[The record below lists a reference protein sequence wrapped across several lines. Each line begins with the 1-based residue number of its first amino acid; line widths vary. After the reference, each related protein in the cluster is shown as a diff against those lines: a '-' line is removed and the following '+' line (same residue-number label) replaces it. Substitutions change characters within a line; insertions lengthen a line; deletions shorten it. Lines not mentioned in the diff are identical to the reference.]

1 MQNSYYKQQLQQQQ
15 SQISQTDIWPN
26 NYSGSQNFSS
36 QNLTNQMSNQIQ
48 QNLETKKFCEADFD
62 FSDTSQMQEEGY
74 EMSDLIQKFESLSKN
89 NISKNIIKAFFSY
102 LLDTKDND
110 LLIDFAQKG
119 MQPTQ
124 ARKIAKNYIKSY
136 SYNNNSLHKL
146 IQHDKYGKAFEFY
159 LTFEAEKWL
168 SESKVQQKKTHLI
181 YIDFLKLC
189 CSNPNYSNHIVTYKK
204 NKKSQFSIN
213 E

>member
-1 MQNSYYKQQLQQQQ
+1 MQCSYYNQQQFQ
-15 SQISQTDIWPN
+15 TTNTDIWSN
-26 NYSGSQNFSS
+26 TYCAESNFSS
-36 QNLTNQMSNQIQ
+36 QSFHDQMQKNIES
-48 QNLETKKFCEADFD
+48 KKSCEVDSD
-62 FSDTSQMQEEGY
+62 FSESSQMQEEGY
-74 EMSDLIQKFESLSKN
+74 EMNNLIQKFENLSKN

-102 LLDTKDND
+102 LLDTQNND

-119 MQPTQ
+119 MQPAQ
-124 ARKIAKNYIKSY
+124 ARKMAKNYIKTY

-168 SESKVQQKKTHLI
+168 SESKVQQKETHLI

-189 CSNPNYSNHIVTYKK
+189 CSNPNYSDHIITYKK
-204 NKKSQFSIN
+204 IKKSQFSIN